1 MTLTEMFTICDSCV
15 YAPCLCGNDPENC
28 VAYVMRTSCGSKM
41 DGGAETVTI
50 TLSEYREL
58 VVSSMRQR
66 DYIDQIDDL
75 KEGMDYLCQLVLEA
89 KPDLATYVIAAG
101 KAGVP
106 LSALEAL
113 LRFAKDGDA
122 DA

>member
-1 MTLTEMFTICDSCV
+1 MSSYLKT
-15 YAPCLCGNDPENC
+15 
-28 VAYVMRTSCGSKM
+28 
-41 DGGAETVTI
+41 GGFYEDDDFVEESGQLRDLTVTI

-58 VVSSMRQR
+58 VASSVLQR

>member
-1 MTLTEMFTICDSCV
+1 MADRLKTSNGVFEQDDFV
-15 YAPCLCGNDPENC
+15 EENGQL
-28 VAYVMRTSCGSKM
+28 R
-41 DGGAETVTI
+41 ELTVTI

-58 VVSSMRQR
+58 VASSVLQR
-66 DYIDQIDDL
+66 DHIDQIDDL

-89 KPDLATYVIAAG
+89 KPDLAPYVIDAA
-101 KAGVP
+101 KTGVP
-106 LSALEAL
+106 LSAFEAL

>member
-1 MTLTEMFTICDSCV
+1 MADRLKASYGVFE
-15 YAPCLCGNDPENC
+15 NDDFVEESGQL
-28 VAYVMRTSCGSKM
+28 R
-41 DGGAETVTI
+41 ELTVTI

-58 VVSSMRQR
+58 VVSSVRQH

-75 KEGMDYLCQLVLEA
+75 KAGMDYLCQLILEA
-89 KPDLATYVIAAG
+89 KPDLAPYVIDAAQT
-101 KAGVP
+101 GVP

-113 LRFAKDGDA
+113 LRFAKERDA

>member
-1 MTLTEMFTICDSCV
+1 MADRLKTSYGVFEQDDFV
-15 YAPCLCGNDPENC
+15 EENGQL
-28 VAYVMRTSCGSKM
+28 R
-41 DGGAETVTI
+41 ELTVTI

-66 DYIDQIDDL
+66 DYIDQIDAL
-75 KEGMDYLCQLVLEA
+75 KEGMDYLCQLILDA
-89 KPDLATYVIAAG
+89 KPDLAHYVIAAG
-101 KAGVP
+101 KTGVP

>member
-1 MTLTEMFTICDSCV
+1 MSSYLKT
-15 YAPCLCGNDPENC
+15 
-28 VAYVMRTSCGSKM
+28 
-41 DGGAETVTI
+41 GGLYERDDFVEESSQLRELTVTI

-58 VVSSMRQR
+58 VVSSVRQH

-89 KPDLATYVIAAG
+89 KPDLAPYVIDAAQT
-101 KAGVP
+101 GVP

>member
-1 MTLTEMFTICDSCV
+1 MADRLKTSNGIFEQDDFV
-15 YAPCLCGNDPENC
+15 EENSQL
-28 VAYVMRTSCGSKM
+28 R
-41 DGGAETVTI
+41 ELTVTI

-58 VVSSMRQR
+58 VSSSVLQLN
-66 DYIDQIDDL
+66 YIDQIDDL
-75 KEGMDYLCQLVLEA
+75 KEGMDYLCQLVLGA
-89 KPDLATYVIAAG
+89 KPDLATYVIIAAG
-101 KAGVP
+101 KAGMP